1 MMEPSTESLRDL
13 VRRTLDDFGLA
24 AAQPIGES
32 FLTLA
37 GYYVG
42 REFRFTGVRAV
53 WMASHGQIKL
63 YADHG
68 KVLRVLDLGEPRQ
81 TKAA

>member
-1 MMEPSTESLRDL
+1 
-13 VRRTLDDFGLA
+13 
-24 AAQPIGES
+24 
-32 FLTLA
+32 
-37 GYYVG
+37 
-42 REFRFTGVRAV
+42 
-53 WMASHGQIKL
+53 MASHGQIKL